1 MSAPAWPSKVR
12 QKTDELC
19 SPARTRTAGSTWI
32 GVILRRLGNGMADES
47 KTGILGHLPPLPR
60 AALNNSVIAMEQA
73 YRQRKGLP
81 LLSDADIEAL
91 KAGQPMP
98 WEVGDGGSPTAPASA
113 PATPAAAPV
122 TPLAPPAFAPTAAAS
137 SAGSISPDVAKWVA
151 EGKKWSKSAIAAEQ
165 ARRSRKGLPA
175 LNDAEASAL
184 LGEPVEASAPPAVAA
199 ASPAVAVAPAAP
211 SGPISTEVAKWVA
224 EGKKWSKSSIA
235 AEQARRGRKGLPAL
249 TDAEMTAL
257 LGEPAAATAPAAV
270 AAPAAKPGAA
280 APRPAAGP
288 PSAAATVS
296 RGGESSTYVGT
307 PAVGTSRAAASA
319 GVASVGPEDNEINQS
334 RRRFAWAAFAAF
346 MTAWFIAF
354 FRFFLPRTLFEPA
367 TSFKIG
373 YPADYGLGVD
383 TKFQQKY
390 RIWVDRTPD
399 RIFVIYARCT
409 HLGCTPDWKPA
420 ENKFKCPCHG
430 SGYDSEGVNF
440 EGPAPRPMDRARL
453 EVAPDGQILV
463 DVSKLYQWPKGQP
476 SQFNDPGAFL
486 PT

>member
-1 MSAPAWPSKVR
+1 
-12 QKTDELC
+12 
-19 SPARTRTAGSTWI
+19 
-32 GVILRRLGNGMADES
+32 MADES

-60 AALNNSVIAMEQA
+60 PALNNSVIGMEQA
-73 YRQRKGLP
+73 YRQRKGLT
-81 LLSDADIEAL
+81 LLTDADIEAL

-98 WEVGDGGSPTAPASA
+98 WEEGGAGV
-113 PATPAAAPV
+113 AAAP
-122 TPLAPPAFAPTAAAS
+122 AA
-137 SAGSISPDVAKWVA
+137 G
-151 EGKKWSKSAIAAEQ
+151 
-165 ARRSRKGLPA
+165 
-175 LNDAEASAL
+175 
-184 LGEPVEASAPPAVAA
+184 
-199 ASPAVAVAPAAP
+199 APAATP
-211 SGPISTEVAKWVA
+211 VSAAPVASTPPPAASGGISEEVAKWVA
-224 EGKKWSKSSIA
+224 QGNKWSKSTIA
-235 AEQARRGRKGLPAL
+235 AEQARRGRKGLPPL
-249 TDAEMTAL
+249 NNAEMSALLGEPVEAAAPPAAVAAPAPPAPAAPVAAAAASGPISAEVAKWVSEGKKWSKSTIAAEQARRGRKGLPILNASEVAAL
-257 LGEPAAATAPAAV
+257 LGEPAAAEAPAAAAPV
-270 AAPAAKPGAA
+270 AAAAKPVAAAPA
-280 APRPAAGP
+280 RPSAGP

-296 RGGESSTYVGT
+296 HSGESTTYVGT

-319 GVASVGPEDNEINQS
+319 GVATVGPEDNDINQG

-373 YPADYGLGVD
+373 YPADFGLGVD
-383 TKFQQKY
+383 TKFQQKF

-430 SGYDSEGVNF
+430 SGYDSEGINF
-440 EGPAPRPMDRARL
+440 EGPAPRPMDRAN
-453 EVAPDGQILV
+453 VSIAPDGQILV

-476 SQFNDPGAFL
+476 SAFNDPGAFL

>member
-1 MSAPAWPSKVR
+1 
-12 QKTDELC
+12 
-19 SPARTRTAGSTWI
+19 
-32 GVILRRLGNGMADES
+32 MADES
-47 KTGILGHLPPLPR
+47 KTGILGRLPPLPR
-60 AALNNSVIAMEQA
+60 EALNNSVIGMEQA

-81 LLSDADIEAL
+81 LLTDADIEAL
-91 KAGQPMP
+91 KAGQPMW
-98 WEVGDGGSPTAPASA
+98 WEEGGSGVSAAPASA
-113 PATPAAAPV
+113 PAAPVTPAPPTPAAAPPV
-122 TPLAPPAFAPTAAAS
+122 AAA
-137 SAGSISPDVAKWVA
+137 GGISEEVAKWVA
-151 EGKKWSKSAIAAEQ
+151 QGNKWSKSTIAAEQ
-165 ARRSRKGLPA
+165 ARRARKGLPP
-175 LNDAEASAL
+175 LNNAEASAL
-184 LGEPVEASAPPAVAA
+184 LGEPYEAAAPAATAPPAVAPSAAAPAVPAA
-199 ASPAVAVAPAAP
+199 AS
-211 SGPISTEVAKWVA
+211 GTISPEVAKWIA
-224 EGKKWSKSSIA
+224 EGKKWSKSTIA

-249 TDAEMTAL
+249 NPAEVTAL
-257 LGEPAAATAPAAV
+257 LGEPPAETAPAAAPV
-270 AAPAAKPGAA
+270 AAAAKPAAPAARAA
-280 APRPAAGP
+280 LGP
-288 PSAAATVS
+288 PSAAASVS
-296 RGGESSTYVGT
+296 RTDESTTYVGS

-319 GVASVGPEDNEINQS
+319 GVASVGPEDNELNQG

-373 YPADYGLGVD
+373 YPADFGLGVD

-440 EGPAPRPMDRARL
+440 EGPAPRPMDRAKV
-453 EVAPDGQILV
+453 EIAPDGQILV

-476 SQFNDPGAFL
+476 SAFNDPGAFL

>member
-1 MSAPAWPSKVR
+1 
-12 QKTDELC
+12 
-19 SPARTRTAGSTWI
+19 
-32 GVILRRLGNGMADES
+32 MADES

-60 AALNNSVIAMEQA
+60 PALNNSVIGMEQA

-91 KAGQPMP
+91 KAGQPMS
-98 WEVGDGGSPTAPASA
+98 WEEGGVAAPAAAATTPAPVAA
-113 PATPAAAPV
+113 PATPVAPAAAP
-122 TPLAPPAFAPTAAAS
+122 PATS
-137 SAGSISPDVAKWVA
+137 SGGISEEVAKWVA
-151 EGKKWSKSAIAAEQ
+151 QGNKWSKSTIAAEQ
-165 ARRSRKGLPA
+165 ARRGRKGLPP
-175 LNDAEASAL
+175 LNNAEMSAL
-184 LGEPVEASAPPAVAA
+184 LGEPVEASAPAA
-199 ASPAVAVAPAAP
+199 AAPAAP
-211 SGPISTEVAKWVA
+211 ADAPAAPAAKAASGPISAEVAKWVA
-224 EGKKWSKSSIA
+224 EGKKWSKSTIA

-249 TDAEMTAL
+249 NDAEVFAL
-257 LGEPAAATAPAAV
+257 LGESAAAEAPAAAPVAAAV
-270 AAPAAKPGAA
+270 AKPVVAA
-280 APRPAAGP
+280 RPSAGP

-296 RGGESSTYVGT
+296 RGTESNTYVGT

-319 GVASVGPEDNEINQS
+319 GVASVGPDDNEFNQA

-373 YPADYGLGVD
+373 YPADFGLGVD

-440 EGPAPRPMDRARL
+440 EGPAPRPMDRAN
-453 EVAPDGQILV
+453 VQIAPDGQILV

-476 SQFNDPGAFL
+476 SAFNDPGAFL

>member
-1 MSAPAWPSKVR
+1 
-12 QKTDELC
+12 
-19 SPARTRTAGSTWI
+19 
-32 GVILRRLGNGMADES
+32 MADES

-60 AALNNSVIAMEQA
+60 PALNNSVIGMEQA
-73 YRQRKGLP
+73 YRQRKGLQ
-81 LLSDADIEAL
+81 LLTDADIEAL

-98 WEVGDGGSPTAPASA
+98 WEVGGVAPPAASAPAASVASPAASA
-113 PATPAAAPV
+113 PATPAAAP
-122 TPLAPPAFAPTAAAS
+122 PAAA
-137 SAGSISPDVAKWVA
+137 AGTIS
-151 EGKKWSKSAIAAEQ
+151 E
-165 ARRSRKGLPA
+165 
-175 LNDAEASAL
+175 
-184 LGEPVEASAPPAVAA
+184 
-199 ASPAVAVAPAAP
+199 
-211 SGPISTEVAKWVA
+211 EVAKWVA
-224 EGKKWSKSSIA
+224 QGNKWSKSTIA
-235 AEQARRGRKGLPAL
+235 AEQARRGRKGLPPL
-249 TDAEMTAL
+249 NNAEMSAL
-257 LGEPAAATAPAAV
+257 LGEPVEASAPAAAA
-270 AAPAAKPGAA
+270 AAPAPSCNRSGGQGGKRSDQRGSCKVGCGRKEVEQVHHRCRTGAA
-280 APRPAAGP
+280 WTQGLACPDRFRSCRTAGRACRSAGSSSGSSCSGSCQACGSGP
-288 PSAAATVS
+288 PFSRSALGCSDSCAWRRIEHLRWHT
-296 RGGESSTYVGT
+296 GGGNI
-307 PAVGTSRAAASA
+307 PAAAASA
-319 GVASVGPEDNEINQS
+319 GVASVGPDDSEINQG

-373 YPADYGLGVD
+373 YPADFGLGVD

-440 EGPAPRPMDRARL
+440 EGPAPRPMDRAN
-453 EVAPDGQILV
+453 VSIAPDGQILV

-476 SQFNDPGAFL
+476 SAFNDPGAFL

>member
-1 MSAPAWPSKVR
+1 
-12 QKTDELC
+12 
-19 SPARTRTAGSTWI
+19 
-32 GVILRRLGNGMADES
+32 MADES
-47 KTGILGHLPPLPR
+47 KTGILGRLPPLPR
-60 AALNNSVIAMEQA
+60 PALNNSVIGMEQA
-73 YRQRKGLP
+73 YRQRKGLT
-81 LLSDADIEAL
+81 LLTDADIEAL

-98 WEVGDGGSPTAPASA
+98 WEVGGASPVSSAAAPVAAPPAAISTPAAPAPAAPASA
-113 PATPAAAPV
+113 APASAVPAA
-122 TPLAPPAFAPTAAAS
+122 
-137 SAGSISPDVAKWVA
+137 SAGTIS
-151 EGKKWSKSAIAAEQ
+151 E
-165 ARRSRKGLPA
+165 
-175 LNDAEASAL
+175 
-184 LGEPVEASAPPAVAA
+184 
-199 ASPAVAVAPAAP
+199 
-211 SGPISTEVAKWVA
+211 EVAKWVA
-224 EGKKWSKSSIA
+224 EGRKWSKSTIA

-249 TDAEMTAL
+249 NNAEMSALLGEPVEASAPSPAAPAAPAAPPPVAATPIPSGPISAEVAKWVAEGKKWSKSTIAAEQARRGRKGLAALNASEVAAL
-257 LGEPAAATAPAAV
+257 LGEPAATEAPAV
-270 AAPAAKPGAA
+270 AAPVAKPVAA
-280 APRPAAGP
+280 APRPSAGP
-288 PSAAATVS
+288 PSAAMSVS
-296 RGGESSTYVGT
+296 QSGTSTTYVGT

-319 GVASVGPEDNEINQS
+319 GVASVGPEDNDINQG

-373 YPADYGLGVD
+373 YPADFGLGVD

-440 EGPAPRPMDRARL
+440 EGPAPRPMDRAKV
-453 EVAPDGQILV
+453 EIAPDGQILV

-476 SQFNDPGAFL
+476 SQFNDNGAFL

>member
-1 MSAPAWPSKVR
+1 
-12 QKTDELC
+12 
-19 SPARTRTAGSTWI
+19 
-32 GVILRRLGNGMADES
+32 MADES
-47 KTGILGHLPPLPR
+47 KTGILGHLPALPR
-60 AALNNSVIAMEQA
+60 PALNNSVIGMEQA
-73 YRQRKGLP
+73 YRQRKGLQ
-81 LLSDADIEAL
+81 LLTDADIEAL

-98 WEVGDGGSPTAPASA
+98 WEVGGIAPPAAASA
-113 PATPAAAPV
+113 PAPPAGAAP
-122 TPLAPPAFAPTAAAS
+122 AAS
-137 SAGSISPDVAKWVA
+137 SAPP
-151 EGKKWSKSAIAAEQ
+151 AAE
-165 ARRSRKGLPA
+165 A
-175 LNDAEASAL
+175 
-184 LGEPVEASAPPAVAA
+184 
-199 ASPAVAVAPAAP
+199 
-211 SGPISTEVAKWVA
+211 ISEEVAKWVA
-224 EGKKWSKSSIA
+224 QGNKWSKSTIA

-249 TDAEMTAL
+249 NNAEMSALLGEPVGASAPAAVAPAPTPAAVAAAAKAPSGPISAEVAKWVAEGKKWSKSTIAAEQARRGRKSLPALTDAEVAAL
-257 LGEPAAATAPAAV
+257 LGEPAAAEAPAAAPV
-270 AAPAAKPGAA
+270 AAAVA
-280 APRPAAGP
+280 RPAAAARPATGP

-319 GVASVGPEDNEINQS
+319 GVASVGPDDSEINQG

-373 YPADYGLGVD
+373 YPADFGLGVD

-440 EGPAPRPMDRARL
+440 EGPAPRPMDRAN
-453 EVAPDGQILV
+453 VQIAPDGQILV

-476 SQFNDPGAFL
+476 SAFNDPGAFL